1 MKYFGLITVRTSS
14 SRLKKKCLM
23 PFGNYNSLLE
33 HIIARCK
40 NFDIEPIISTS
51 TDKSDDIIENIALK
65 NDIKYTR
72 GDLINKISRWFKTAN
87 EHQISFF
94 HTVDADDPFFDGNR
108 MKKSLEFLLS
118 KNADII
124 TPSKISASGVGS
136 EGYSIR
142 TKILESSKFINDPNL
157 DTEMIND
164 FIYNDNV
171 LSFPFEND
179 KLWVDYANKPRLT
192 LDYIEDYIMMNSI
205 VKILGNFV
213 TSFELHSF
221 FKKNPDW
228 YLINH
233 FRNIEWK
240 KVQNSK
246 SNTKLH
252 DV

>member
-1 MKYFGLITVRTSS
+1 MKYYGFITVRTSS
-14 SRLKKKCLM
+14 SRLEKKCLM
-23 PFGNYNSLLE
+23 PFGNFNTLLE

-40 NFDIEPIISTS
+40 NFGIEPVISTS
-51 TDKSDDIIENIALK
+51 SDKSDDIIEKIARY
-65 NDIKYTR
+65 NDIRYTR
-72 GDLINKISRWFKTAN
+72 GDLVNKISRWVKTAN

-108 MKKSLEFLLS
+108 MKKSLELLLS

-124 TPSKISASGVGS
+124 SPSKTSASGVGS

-164 FIYNDNV
+164 FIYFDNIVSFSLKNDN
-171 LSFPFEND
+171 
-179 KLWVDYANKPRLT
+179 LWVNTANKPRLT
-192 LDYIEDYIMMNSI
+192 LDYYEDYVMMNSI

-213 TSFELHSF
+213 TSSELKSF

-240 KVQNSK
+240 KNQNSK
-246 SNTKLH
+246 SNLKLH
-252 DV
+252 DI